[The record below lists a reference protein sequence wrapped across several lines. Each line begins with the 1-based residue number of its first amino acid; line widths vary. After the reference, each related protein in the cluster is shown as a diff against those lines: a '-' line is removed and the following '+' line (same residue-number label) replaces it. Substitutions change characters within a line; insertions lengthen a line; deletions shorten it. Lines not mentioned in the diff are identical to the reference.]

1 MPLNLVSNFAAH
13 VAQRNLGM
21 SDAAASSSLAK
32 LSAGSRVISAK
43 DDAASLAVGSRLNA
57 EVVGLKQA
65 SVNAGQAISMLQI
78 ADGAM
83 AKTNDILV
91 RMKSLAV
98 QAGSGALSA
107 TERNMLNTEYT
118 ALRSEIDRISNDT
131 DFAGTQ
137 LVDGSISVDR
147 TSATTFEVVDGV
159 TDIVF
164 RGDTATTGDA
174 TMAYSTNGSFSVT
187 IGRAR

>member
-1 MPLNLVSNFAAH
+1 
-13 VAQRNLGM
+13 
-21 SDAAASSSLAK
+21 
-32 LSAGSRVISAK
+32 
-43 DDAASLAVGSRLNA
+43 
-57 EVVGLKQA
+57 
-65 SVNAGQAISMLQI
+65 MLQI

-187 IGRAR
+187 VGANAFTGSISSDAVASSRCSPCSCSSLRSA